1 MSAFRGDRVTD
12 YREGSAAR
20 LLLWIAEDMTGRR
33 DGHQFTKGPAV
44 KIVVHIGRF
53 DCFDKYQMAITS
65 LENPSGKGATKAE
78 AVANLLKAIQDRI
91 DELTEARQQIENL

>member
-1 MSAFRGDRVTD
+1 M
-12 YREGSAAR
+12 
-20 LLLWIAEDMTGRR
+20 
-33 DGHQFTKGPAV
+33 

-53 DCFDKYQMAITS
+53 DHFDKYQMAVTN

-78 AVANLLKAIQDRI
+78 AIANLLKAIQDRI